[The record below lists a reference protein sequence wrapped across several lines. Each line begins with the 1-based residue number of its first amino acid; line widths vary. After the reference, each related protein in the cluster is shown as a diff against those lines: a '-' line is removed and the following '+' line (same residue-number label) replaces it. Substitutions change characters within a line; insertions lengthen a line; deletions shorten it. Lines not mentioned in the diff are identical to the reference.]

1 MLTEGFDV
9 WFQGDRV
16 TDTEARACL
25 ERVLETGRVT
35 DPYRRSDSDA
45 TPPSTDEILADADD
59 DRDTV
64 RFYYDEYTDIS
75 VTVDRETDGSW
86 AEPCL
91 GFGVVVDGTAGVE
104 YETEKRIVRERLE
117 LLYSIVSDV
126 IEVVEPDYGWSAP
139 GNAFE
144 EMADSHAT
152 GRPVVDH
159 VDRIGWLTVLSPSV
173 VDEFGG
179 YERIRAAPADRI
191 TEYDTGHV
199 LLRKTDSSLES
210 SNPRLESYLLGD
222 DRVDNSD

>member
-9 WFQGDRV
+9 WFQGGQM
-16 TDTEARACL
+16 TDAEASACI
-25 ERVLETGRVT
+25 ERVLETGCVT
-35 DPYRRSDSDA
+35 DPRRRSDPDA
-45 TPPSTDEILADADD
+45 TPPSADEVLADADD
-59 DRDTV
+59 ERDDF
-64 RFYYDEYTDIS
+64 RFYCDEYTDIS

-86 AEPCL
+86 AEPSL
-91 GFGVVVDGTAGVE
+91 GFGLVVDGTAGVE

-117 LLYSIVSDV
+117 LLCSIVSDV

-144 EMADSHAT
+144 YMADAHAT

-159 VDRIGWLTVLSPSV
+159 VDRIGWLTVMSPRV

-199 LLRKTDSSLES
+199 LLRKTDSFLES

-222 DRVDNSD
+222 HRSSG